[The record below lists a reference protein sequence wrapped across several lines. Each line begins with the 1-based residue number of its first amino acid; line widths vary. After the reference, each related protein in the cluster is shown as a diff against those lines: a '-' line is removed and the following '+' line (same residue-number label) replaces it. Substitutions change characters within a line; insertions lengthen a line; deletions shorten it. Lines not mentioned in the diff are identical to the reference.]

1 MKLNHGNFR
10 VEIPVPKELIERK
23 AFLAWES
30 KGRPMSSPQQQKQ
43 DYEDALIEVQN
54 QIAKGISLNELHSS
68 FSTSSTKRVVDNREQ
83 LKSGMTYSYKWKHNV
98 DQWLQ
103 NHTTGPAKT
112 TMTNSALM
120 DLVDKSMGG
129 DDVVSRRSY
138 HVGNYEVV
146 VLSKMVR
153 GEHHILV
160 ATNMRG
166 ATVLHWGVSK
176 LSPGE
181 WLVPPPE
188 ILPKKSNVV
197 PGACQ
202 TNFTEMSIGNGSFQ
216 VAGAGEGIVKWLLDE
231 ISRREKEAERS
242 LMHRFNVAM
251 ELTDFCKSEGELAL
265 IGMLVWLRFMSC
277 RHLTWNKNYN
287 VKPREISE
295 AQDRFTSLLQRVYL
309 NQPRD
314 QDVVRLLMAH
324 VGRGVQGDVGQKIRD
339 EILVIQKTMTARH
352 RKLHNNSSPDDVI
365 ICEALL
371 NYIKSGFRIDVY
383 WKTLN
388 TNGLTKEKLASYDRP
403 IVSEPHF
410 RADTKE
416 GLIHDL
422 TAYLKTLKAV
432 HSSADLESAIEVLVP
447 SNRGHDF
454 TSTVCDLSPRLQEY
468 LNFVKAHHGDEDIVP
483 LREVILCYKPL
494 AFFVPIK
501 ESL

>member
-1 MKLNHGNFR
+1 MKLNHGHFR

-176 LSPGE
+176 LTPGE

-242 LMHRFNVAM
+242 LMHRF
-251 ELTDFCKSEGELAL
+251 
-265 IGMLVWLRFMSC
+265 
-277 RHLTWNKNYN
+277 
-287 VKPREISE
+287 
-295 AQDRFTSLLQRVYL
+295 LQ
-309 NQPRD
+309 
-314 QDVVRLLMAH
+314 
-324 VGRGVQGDVGQKIRD
+324 K
-339 EILVIQKTMTARH
+339 
-352 RKLHNNSSPDDVI
+352 
-365 ICEALL
+365 
-371 NYIKSGFRIDVY
+371 
-383 WKTLN
+383 
-388 TNGLTKEKLASYDRP
+388 
-403 IVSEPHF
+403 
-410 RADTKE
+410 
-416 GLIHDL
+416 
-422 TAYLKTLKAV
+422 
-432 HSSADLESAIEVLVP
+432 
-447 SNRGHDF
+447 
-454 TSTVCDLSPRLQEY
+454 
-468 LNFVKAHHGDEDIVP
+468 
-483 LREVILCYKPL
+483 
-494 AFFVPIK
+494 
-501 ESL
+501 